1 MLRLR
6 VTVRESLSE
15 SLSINSLRA
24 VSYEPVAHYSESS
37 YRERKRKMLSP
48 RKEWNKND
56 TFKLIALYEHQ
67 PILWD
72 KKHMDYRNREK
83 KNKILSEIGLHFECS
98 IEEIQRKIH
107 NLRNQMSQ
115 ELKKKKKRK
124 KGTDEIEESNWI
136 YFNALKFLIPP
147 LTINVTQSL
156 HTQTSMSIKE
166 NVFYEENVEMEET
179 TSTSTTSSKKIKREI
194 DDNQLFKTTLSS
206 SYQEVDEYDKFGQYV
221 ALELKTLKSDFNKA
235 RLKSEI
241 RKIIVQIADED
252 LYDSINPLSSSISM
266 PSP

>member
-15 SLSINSLRA
+15 SLSINFLRA

-107 NLRNQMSQ
+107 NLRNQV
-115 ELKKKKKRK
+115 R
-124 KGTDEIEESNWI
+124 
-136 YFNALKFLIPP
+136 Y
-147 LTINVTQSL
+147 NV
-156 HTQTSMSIKE
+156 K
-166 NVFYEENVEMEET
+166 
-179 TSTSTTSSKKIKREI
+179 
-194 DDNQLFKTTLSS
+194 
-206 SYQEVDEYDKFGQYV
+206 
-221 ALELKTLKSDFNKA
+221 
-235 RLKSEI
+235 
-241 RKIIVQIADED
+241 
-252 LYDSINPLSSSISM
+252 
-266 PSP
+266 